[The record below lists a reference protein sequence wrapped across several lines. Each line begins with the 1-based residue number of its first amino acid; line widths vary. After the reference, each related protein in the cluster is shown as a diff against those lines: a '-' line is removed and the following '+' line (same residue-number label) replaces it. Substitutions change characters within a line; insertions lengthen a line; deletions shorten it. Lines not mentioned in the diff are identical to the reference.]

1 MQAAKGSPRAGRP
14 IDSQGLERQPGWAA
28 VAEEPVTKRVVE
40 AGKFDE
46 EPRRLYWV
54 TAVATAGGALLW
66 FAGWLLLRLQGNDPE
81 AWNAVWL
88 LAGVSFLSSVILPIP
103 GITATL
109 LLALSRH
116 PLLGT
121 FGVLGAALGST
132 LGAALLLGLGKE
144 GRERLRKRAT
154 HSKWSRKTLE
164 WSKALAKKWTYFGVA
179 VLLVPQFIPKLV
191 VLYAAVLVELRA
203 IPFLAACFV
212 GVFFRNLA
220 VLGFFSLFPW

>member
-1 MQAAKGSPRAGRP
+1 MAEP
-14 IDSQGLERQPGWAA
+14 LVER
-28 VAEEPVTKRVVE
+28 VAD
-40 AGKFDE
+40 AGKLDE
-46 EPRRLYWV
+46 RPRRLYWV
-54 TAVATAGGALLW
+54 TAIATAAGAILW
-66 FAGWLLLRLQGNDPE
+66 IIGWLLLRSQGSDPQT
-81 AWNAVWL
+81 WNAVWL
-88 LAGVSFLSSVILPIP
+88 LAGVSFLSSVLLPIP

-116 PLLGT
+116 PLLGA

-154 HSKWSRKTLE
+154 HSKWSRKTLG
-164 WSKALAKKWTYFGVA
+164 WSKALAQKWTYFGVA
-179 VLLVPQFIPKLV
+179 ILLVPQFIPKLV

-212 GVFFRNLA
+212 GVFLRNLA